1 LKIELYKIPG
11 LDFTLFGMGKSAET
25 KINSLFQMEAV
36 IRNDEID
43 LMMDFGCPKSFEN
56 EEMIEFLKQNRNKL
70 IPIVAHEL
78 KHGYDTFKK
87 RTSNLSKHVDYV
99 IFSEA
104 SFGRIKPLTVFLFN
118 SYYIHNIE
126 NLVRPTE
133 MAADIELRKTTPKE
147 FYKFFVESEIF
158 KTLKKIKDSTF
169 EELRDE
175 LMDYEPQIDE
185 LLATVNEYYD
195 DIDEKVDR
203 ILKLFY
209 FNVVNWKNDKIES
222 YIYPMGVNN
231 PLFQYF
237 QTKDKDNYLN
247 NFYKK
252 TEKYANDY
260 VSFYK
265 NEEKYMRMTA
275 TNMIKKLG
283 RLYEMTYINI
293 KESRTMNNSIWDWD
307 MYHQLKG
314 TKSEITNKI
323 KPRML
328 GENDLKKIIKRV
340 IDDMDKKSPR

>member
-1 LKIELYKIPG
+1 MRRKINEALGVPENIINSAIKLYDYIFAYVSSLSQIDSEDKYKTQIIGDFRIADMNLKKINLKIELYKIPG

-185 LLATVNEYYD
+185 LLATVN
-195 DIDEKVDR
+195 
-203 ILKLFY
+203 
-209 FNVVNWKNDKIES
+209 
-222 YIYPMGVNN
+222 
-231 PLFQYF
+231 
-237 QTKDKDNYLN
+237 
-247 NFYKK
+247 
-252 TEKYANDY
+252 
-260 VSFYK
+260 
-265 NEEKYMRMTA
+265 
-275 TNMIKKLG
+275 
-283 RLYEMTYINI
+283 
-293 KESRTMNNSIWDWD
+293 
-307 MYHQLKG
+307 
-314 TKSEITNKI
+314 
-323 KPRML
+323 
-328 GENDLKKIIKRV
+328 
-340 IDDMDKKSPR
+340 